1 MRHLTRWT
9 ACMTL
14 TLTLTACPRTSA
26 PTGGNVAALGLGA
39 GVTNAMTCTQR
50 DGRLY
55 QGSATAVALALRDRT
70 GQPIAGTT
78 AADLT
83 LTVPDGRSY
92 RFVSPYD
99 PAMGPDVL
107 PAAENV
113 YVLCQA
119 AQTGEYTITGTIDHQ
134 PVQDAYTLTD
144 LTAPTAV
151 SAPTTLSAQGVH
163 TAQVSVALPD
173 DTRVALVN
181 YYRGARTAAGAYA
194 GYRVGTGLIASA
206 TTAPQPLPLPS
217 PAEDLSAAQATR
229 AQEGSTLEGDI
240 ITQAPSAAPDLPIDI
255 GELSTRPG
263 RAAAPVMYVPVT
275 FTPAGAATGTIAGRQ
290 SIPITLPAGHVAGEP
305 YYAEVISS
313 SLTLGR
319 STSVQDVQRVNLTVQ
334 YSPVLPESTAGID
347 WTPRLSP
354 SRMNAWNVL
363 TDAPPASA
371 MYTTLTT
378 SMLTPDGFP
387 TARTWTVDVQGPGG
401 TWTFTYPA
409 FTAFVLASRP
419 AATVPAGAYTATF
432 RAPDVVTSTPQATL
446 TITDNDVLGPTP
458 EDVNLTLNSDLQG
471 FTFTAGSGLR
481 SHWVYVTQDG
491 VGPTV
496 ASGACLQAQ
505 PCALRARAPLSRDA
519 RYRVV
524 ALSTDA
530 PLDRAPL
537 ETSSW
542 DFTRP
547 VRWTLTRRAAATNPS
562 VPAPGT
568 RYDVLDVQ
576 GRAAIEAT
584 GQMTFG
590 LFDAGQPVPLQGVP
604 VTWSLASVTRPG
616 SVTLDPATGTVTG
629 TGSDLGEFTVKGVWN
644 STENYSKEI
653 AVFGLAC
660 AGGGSSASGSLSFL
674 CKFRDANL
682 QSVNTEFTVVNHN
695 DPMWNHGQPFVF
707 TQDSAFK
714 NATTLGEYLDAAFV
728 TPGEYDITARPAG
741 ASPGALALPPV
752 YTDRVTIGG
761 VGLSLPKAEAV
772 TLAFNGPTDTFRLSW
787 APVPD
792 ARAYKVRVQS
802 GVPPVATFNTYV
814 VPASD
819 APTLDLGY
827 VYAPQIRI
835 TALNVPLSTQ
845 VDEALP
851 STNFL
856 YSDTLCSADP
866 DLTVTCD

>member
-9 ACMTL
+9 TCVTL

-26 PTGGNVAALGLGA
+26 PAGGSVALGLGA
-39 GVTNAMTCTQR
+39 GVTNAMTCTQA

-70 GQPIAGTT
+70 GQPVAGAT

-83 LTVPDGRSY
+83 LTVPDGRAY

-99 PAMGPDVL
+99 PAMGPGVL

-119 AQTGEYTITGTIDHQ
+119 AQTGEYTVTGTIDNQ

-144 LTAPTAV
+144 LTPPTPV

-163 TAQVSVALPD
+163 AAQVSVSLPD

-194 GYRVGTGLIASA
+194 GYRVGGGLIAAA
-206 TTAPQPLPLPS
+206 TAAPEPLPLPR
-217 PAEDLSAAQATR
+217 PAKHLSAAQVTR
-229 AQEGSTLEGDI
+229 AQEGSTLEGDV

-255 GELSTRPG
+255 GELTTR
-263 RAAAPVMYVPVT
+263 RQAAAPVTYVPVT
-275 FTPAGAATGTIAGRQ
+275 FAPAGAATRTIAGRQ

-313 SLTLGR
+313 TLTLGR
-319 STSVQDVQRVNLTVQ
+319 STPVQDVQRVNLTVQ
-334 YSPVLPESTAGID
+334 YSPVLPESTAGVD

-354 SRMNAWNVL
+354 SRMKAWNVL

-387 TARTWTVDVQGPGG
+387 TARTWAVDVQGPGG
-401 TWTFTYPA
+401 DWTFTYPA

-458 EDVNLTLNSDLQG
+458 DDVTLTLNGDLQG
-471 FTFTAGSGLR
+471 FTFTAGSGRR

-491 VGPTV
+491 VGPAV
-496 ASGACLQAQ
+496 ASGTCLQAQ
-505 PCALRARAPLSRDA
+505 PCTVRARAPLSRDA

-530 PLDRAPL
+530 PLDQTPL
-537 ETSSW
+537 ASSTW
-542 DFTRP
+542 DFTQP

-562 VPAPGT
+562 TPAPGT
-568 RYDVLDVQ
+568 RYDVLDIA
-576 GRAAIEAT
+576 GRSAIETT

-629 TGSDLGEFTVKGVWN
+629 TGSDLGEFTVKGAWN

-653 AVFGLAC
+653 AIFGLAC

-695 DPMWNHGQPFVF
+695 DPTWNHGQPFVF

-714 NATTLGEYLDAAFV
+714 NATTLGEYLDPAFV
-728 TPGEYDITARPAG
+728 TPGEYDVTARPAG
-741 ASPGALALPPV
+741 STPTALAVPPV

-761 VGLSLPKAEAV
+761 VGQSLAKAEAV
-772 TLAFNGPTDTFRLSW
+772 TLTFNGPTDTYHLRW

-792 ARAYKVRVQS
+792 ARAYKIRVQT
-802 GVPPVATFNTYV
+802 GAPPFAVIKTYV

-845 VDEALP
+845 QDEALP

-856 YSDTLCSADP
+856 YSDTTCSADP
-866 DLTVTCD
+866 YLAVTCD